1 MKSLFSNPMEVLEI
15 TKRAAQFDSVTIM
28 SMIGMLIDITADQ
41 TRQNPLK
48 IVQEVREAVEAVN
61 QSEGTYHNYQEQ
73 ERAEII

>member
-61 QSEGTYHNYQEQ
+61 QSEGTYHYYQEQ